1 MRYRIGEV
9 AEFFGMTKE
18 GIRYYERKGIICS
31 ERDARTGYRYYPRMD
46 ITRLKEIRMY
56 EGLGFSL
63 SDALAMSGDVRYDEV
78 EERLEGKLEELR
90 RKEEEIIR
98 VKEGLERQREAVLGL
113 KQGKIE
119 VKQVPPAYFL
129 LRAPDEASGK
139 TDAEREEIAQ
149 ARGDEKEW
157 IRAMPSVMLCAR
169 QYDRQL
175 RPVSGEYGSLV
186 LQSAARELGLPTRR
200 AVALA
205 GGRCV
210 CGAAQAPVRQKPPID
225 HLTAWA
231 RAHGYRICGD
241 IYAVRRFVY
250 HGEDGKQWAVHQF
263 YLPVQE
269 QGSNKGRIE

>member
-31 ERDARTGYRYYPRMD
+31 ERDARTGYRYYPRAD

-63 SDALAMSGDVRYDEV
+63 SDALTMSGDVRYDEV
-78 EERLEGKLEELR
+78 EERLETKLEELR

-98 VKEGLERQREAVLGL
+98 VREGLERQREAVLGL

-119 VKQVPPAYFL
+119 VRRVSPAYFF
-129 LRAPDEASGK
+129 LRVPDEASGK
-139 TDAEREEIAQ
+139 TDGEREEIAQ
-149 ARGDEKEW
+149 ARGDEKRW
-157 IRAMPSVMLCAR
+157 IQAMPPVVLCAR
-169 QYDRQL
+169 QYDRWMN
-175 RPVSGEYGSLV
+175 PVDGEYGSLV
-186 LQSAARELGLPTRR
+186 RQSTARELALPVQR
-200 AVALA
+200 AVALP
-205 GGRCV
+205 GGLCV

-225 HLTAWA
+225 HLAAWA
-231 RAHGYRICGD
+231 DAHGFEICGD

-250 HGEDGKQWAVHQF
+250 QGEDGRKWAVHQF
-263 YLPVQE
+263 YLPVE
-269 QGSNKGRIE
+269 ERA